1 MAEVL
6 ATFDSLVIG
15 PDGVEYRAQAV
26 GAPSAAGTDRWE
38 GWVEFFPGDGGEPL
52 RSRRETTQPNR
63 EHTLYWASG
72 LTPVFLSGALE
83 RTLAPAPT
91 APPVRLVRPA
101 FDAPAPAPAET
112 LPLEEDVP
120 TVMNPFAVYRK
131 SETHLRNQLSALS
144 GWHLVNIIRAHGLS
158 DLDPAA
164 LERAP
169 QRDLVELIVAGVRL
183 RAAG

>member
-6 ATFDSLVIG
+6 ATYDNLVIA

-26 GAPSAAGTDRWE
+26 GAPATDGTDRWE
-38 GWVEFFPGDGGEPL
+38 AWVEFFPSDGSEPL

-63 EHTLYWASG
+63 EHTLYWATG
-72 LTPVFLSGALE
+72 LTPVFLRGALE
-83 RTLAPAPT
+83 RTLSPAPA
-91 APPVRLVRPA
+91 APPVRLVSPA
-101 FDAPAPAPAET
+101 FDGPAPADT
-112 LPLEEDVP
+112 VPLEPDIP